1 MYGCNFLA
9 VFGQLY
15 QVLSE
20 FQKCPFFGEGGGV
33 LQIFESWDD
42 SSSPSSRQGGFSDS
56 LTALWCATELQVVQF
71 FGHFEGFW
79 PKIAQKCIK
88 YVLIVCFFSC
98 ISQNKPWKWTFEVV
112 FCQNVILGVPQN
124 CPFSGRGEGPPP
136 QRHSQF
142 LRCFWKGCVSNICD
156 IKAKQVLR
164 CVRK

>member
-1 MYGCNFLA
+1 MTYIKLYGCNFLA

-56 LTALWCATELQVVQF
+56 LTALWCATELQVVQS

-88 YVLIVCFFSC
+88 YVLIV
-98 ISQNKPWKWTFEVV
+98 
-112 FCQNVILGVPQN
+112 
-124 CPFSGRGEGPPP
+124 
-136 QRHSQF
+136 
-142 LRCFWKGCVSNICD
+142 
-156 IKAKQVLR
+156 
-164 CVRK
+164 